1 MAFAA
6 FGSSAAPVEQ
16 APRRRSWVALV
27 LLLPGL
33 AYLALFF
40 LTPFISL
47 ILTSLQ
53 TPVEFGDVGQFQQA
67 FKIENYA
74 TVVAFFASARLGSE
88 PTCSAPK

>member
-6 FGSSAAPVEQ
+6 FGTSTAPAEQ
-16 APRRRSWVALV
+16 APRRRSWIAII

-40 LTPFISL
+40 LTPFVSL

-53 TPVEFGDVGQFQQA
+53 TPVEFGDLR
-67 FKIENYA
+67 
-74 TVVAFFASARLGSE
+74 VAGADRRDE
-88 PTCSAPK
+88 PACG